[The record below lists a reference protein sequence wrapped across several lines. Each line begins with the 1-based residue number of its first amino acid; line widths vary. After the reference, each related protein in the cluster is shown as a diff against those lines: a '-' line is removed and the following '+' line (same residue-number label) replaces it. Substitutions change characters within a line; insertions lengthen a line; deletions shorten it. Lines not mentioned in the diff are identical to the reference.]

1 MEPLPLSEFFLHFS
15 LINLHRSE
23 REELKVEWG
32 RGSEWGGRKSK
43 GEREEERE
51 RERDREDVWMWNS
64 GP

>member
-1 MEPLPLSEFFLHFS
+1 M
-15 LINLHRSE
+15 
-23 REELKVEWG
+23 EWG